1 MMAIEVKNPALWS
14 GFFRALPEKIL
25 SPKDKINLPPELLA
39 QVALNALMLSSM
51 YILMALG
58 FAILLSVMRVLNFA
72 HAVIYMGGG
81 YICYQLAIVYG
92 LNQWLSLMLAAI
104 IMGLFG
110 LFLERFCFRPFFGDV
125 NRTLVMTLALIV
137 IIESMVNILVGTQ
150 IRSLPAFASGI
161 IRTGG
166 VSLSVERLV
175 TFIISAAL
183 LLVIIFFIQKTK
195 IGQQMLA
202 VSQDA
207 TGAVLQGINIYRV
220 SAVATVIA
228 CALAAVAGSLMGA
241 IFSLSPYMGGHML
254 VKAIEIVILAGIGSI
269 GGVLVAGLILGTID
283 ATLPILMSGSASDVV
298 GLGIVILI
306 LLFRPQGLFGHE
318 A

>member
-1 MMAIEVKNPALWS
+1 
-14 GFFRALPEKIL
+14 
-25 SPKDKINLPPELLA
+25 
-39 QVALNALMLSSM
+39 M

-81 YICYQLAIVYG
+81 YICYQLSVVYG
-92 LNQWLSLMLAAI
+92 LNQWVSLGISAI
-104 IMGLFG
+104 LMGLFG
-110 LFLERFCFRPFFGDV
+110 LFLERFCLRPFFEDV
-125 NRTLVMTLALIV
+125 NRTIVMTLALIV
-137 IIESMVNILVGTQ
+137 ILESAVNILVGTHV
-150 IRSLPAFASGI
+150 RSLPDFASGVV
-161 IRTGG
+161 RTGG

-175 TFIISAAL
+175 TFIISAVL
-183 LLVIIFFIQKTK
+183 LLALIFFIQRTK
-195 IGQQMLA
+195 IGQEMLA
-202 VSQDA
+202 VSQDSI
-207 TGAVLQGINIYRV
+207 GAVLQGINIYRI
-220 SAVATVIA
+220 SAIATMIA

-241 IFSLSPYMGGHML
+241 IVSLSPYMGDLML

-269 GGVLVAGLILGTID
+269 GGVLGAGLILGTID
-283 ATLPILMSGSASDVV
+283 ASLPLLISGSATDAI

>member
-1 MMAIEVKNPALWS
+1 LGPS
-14 GFFRALPEKIL
+14 
-25 SPKDKINLPPELLA
+25 LLA
-39 QVALNALMLSSM
+39 QVAVNALMLSSM

-81 YICYQLAIVYG
+81 YICYQLAVVYG
-92 LNQWLSLMLAAI
+92 MNQWVSLAMSAVLV
-104 IMGLFG
+104 GLFG
-110 LFLERFCFRPFFGDV
+110 LFLERFCLRQFFGDV
-125 NRTLVMTLALIV
+125 NRTIVMTLALIV
-137 IIESMVNILVGTQ
+137 ILESAVNILVGTQ
-150 IRSLPAFASGI
+150 VRSLPAFASGVL
-161 IRTGG
+161 RTGG

-183 LLVIIFFIQKTK
+183 LVVLIFFIQKTK

-202 VSQDA
+202 VSQDS

-220 SAVATVIA
+220 SAVAAVIA

-241 IFSLSPYMGGHML
+241 IVSLSPYMGDLML

-283 ATLPILMSGSASDVV
+283 ASLPLLISGSATDAV

>member
-1 MMAIEVKNPALWS
+1 MA
-14 GFFRALPEKIL
+14 
-25 SPKDKINLPPELLA
+25 PELLA
-39 QVALNALMLSSM
+39 QVAVNALMLSSM

-58 FAILLSVMRVLNFA
+58 FALLLSVMRVLNFA
-72 HAVIYMGGG
+72 HSVIYMSGG
-81 YICYQLAIVYG
+81 YICYQLAVVVG
-92 LNQWLSLMLAAI
+92 LNQWVSLVLAAVI
-104 IMGLFG
+104 TGAFG

-125 NRTLVMTLALIV
+125 NRTIVMTLALIV
-137 IIESMVNILVGTQ
+137 ILESVVNILVGTQ
-150 IRSLPAFASGI
+150 VRSLPAFASGVL
-161 IRTGG
+161 RTGG

-175 TFIISAAL
+175 TFIISAVL
-183 LLVIIFFIQKTK
+183 LLVLIFFIQKTK

-202 VSQDA
+202 VSQDS
-207 TGAVLQGINIYRV
+207 TGAVLQGINIHRI

-241 IFSLSPYMGGHML
+241 IVSLSPYMGDHML

-269 GGVLVAGLILGTID
+269 GGVLGAGLIIGTID
-283 ATLPILMSGSASDVV
+283 ATLPILISGSATDVV
-298 GLGIVILI
+298 GLAIVIFI

>member
-1 MMAIEVKNPALWS
+1 M
-14 GFFRALPEKIL
+14 G
-25 SPKDKINLPPELLA
+25 PELLA
-39 QVALNALMLSSM
+39 QVAVNALMLSSM

-81 YICYQLAIVYG
+81 YVCYQLAVVYG
-92 LNQWLSLMLAAI
+92 LNQWVSLLLAAI

-110 LFLERFCFRPFFGDV
+110 LFLEKFCFRPFFGDV
-125 NRTLVMTLALIV
+125 NRTIVMTLALII
-137 IIESMVNILVGTQ
+137 IIESAVNILVGTQ
-150 IRSLPAFASGI
+150 VRSLPAFASGI

-183 LLVIIFFIQKTK
+183 LLVLIFFIQKTK

-202 VSQDA
+202 VSQDS

-241 IFSLSPYMGGHML
+241 IVSLSPYMGGHML

-269 GGVLVAGLILGTID
+269 GGVLGAGLILGTID
-283 ATLPILMSGSASDVV
+283 ASLPLLISGSATDAV

>member
-1 MMAIEVKNPALWS
+1 
-14 GFFRALPEKIL
+14 
-25 SPKDKINLPPELLA
+25 
-39 QVALNALMLSSM
+39 M

-81 YICYQLAIVYG
+81 YICYQLAVVYG
-92 LNQWLSLMLAAI
+92 LNQWVSLVLAAI
-104 IMGLFG
+104 VMGLFG

-125 NRTLVMTLALIV
+125 NRTIVMTLALIV
-137 IIESMVNILVGTQ
+137 ILESAVNILVGTQ
-150 IRSLPAFASGI
+150 VRSLPAFASGI

-183 LLVIIFFIQKTK
+183 LLVLIFFIQKTK

-202 VSQDA
+202 VSQDS
-207 TGAVLQGINIYRV
+207 TGAVLQGINIYCV

-241 IFSLSPYMGGHML
+241 IVSLSPYMGDYML

-269 GGVLVAGLILGTID
+269 GGVLGAGLILGTID
-283 ATLPILMSGSASDVV
+283 ASLPLLISGSATDAV

>member
-1 MMAIEVKNPALWS
+1 MGL
-14 GFFRALPEKIL
+14 
-25 SPKDKINLPPELLA
+25 ELLS
-39 QVALNALMLSSM
+39 QVAVNALMLSSM

-58 FAILLSVMRVLNFA
+58 FALLLSVMRVLNFA

-81 YICYQLAIVYG
+81 YICYQLAVVYG
-92 LNQWLSLMLAAI
+92 LNQWVSLLLAAI
-104 IMGLFG
+104 SMGLFG

-125 NRTLVMTLALIV
+125 DRTIVITLALIV
-137 IIESMVNILVGTQ
+137 IMESAVNISVGTQ
-150 IRSLPAFASGI
+150 VRSLPAFASGVF
-161 IRTGG
+161 RAGG

-175 TFIISAAL
+175 TFIISTAL
-183 LLVIIFFIQKTK
+183 LLVLIFFIQRTK

-202 VSQDA
+202 VSQDS

-220 SAVATVIA
+220 SAVATMIA

-241 IFSLSPYMGGHML
+241 IVSLSPYMGNHML

-269 GGVLVAGLILGTID
+269 GGVLCAGLILGTID
-283 ATLPILMSGSASDVV
+283 ATLPILISGSATEVV

>member
-1 MMAIEVKNPALWS
+1 MSYL
-14 GFFRALPEKIL
+14 G
-25 SPKDKINLPPELLA
+25 PELLA
-39 QVALNALMLSSM
+39 QVVVNALMLSSM

-58 FAILLSVMRVLNFA
+58 FALLLSVMRVLNFA

-81 YICYQLAIVYG
+81 YICYQLAVVYG
-92 LNQWLSLMLAAI
+92 LNQWVSLLLAAVL
-104 IMGLFG
+104 MGLFG
-110 LFLERFCFRPFFGDV
+110 LFLEKFCFRPFFGDV
-125 NRTLVMTLALIV
+125 NRTIVMTLALII
-137 IIESMVNILVGTQ
+137 IIESAINILVGTQ
-150 IRSLPAFASGI
+150 VRSLPAFASGVL
-161 IRTGG
+161 RAGG

-175 TFIISAAL
+175 TFIISTAML
-183 LLVIIFFIQKTK
+183 IGLIFFIQRTKT
-195 IGQQMLA
+195 GQQMLA
-202 VSQDA
+202 VSQEP
-207 TGAVLQGINIYRV
+207 TGAVLQGINIYRI

-241 IFSLSPYMGGHML
+241 IVSLSPYMGDHML

-269 GGVLVAGLILGTID
+269 GGVLGAGLILGSLD
-283 ATLPILMSGSASDVV
+283 AILPILISGSATDAL

>member
-1 MMAIEVKNPALWS
+1 MGPA
-14 GFFRALPEKIL
+14 
-25 SPKDKINLPPELLA
+25 LLA
-39 QVALNALMLSSM
+39 QVAVNALVLSSM

-81 YICYQLAIVYG
+81 YVCYQLAVVYG
-92 LNQWLSLMLAAI
+92 LNQWASLVVAASV
-104 IMGLFG
+104 MGLFG
-110 LFLERFCFRPFFGDV
+110 LFLERFCLRPFFGDV
-125 NRTLVMTLALIV
+125 NRTIVMTLALIV
-137 IIESMVNILVGTQ
+137 ILESAVNILVGTQ
-150 IRSLPAFASGI
+150 VRSLPAFASGVL
-161 IRTGG
+161 RTGG

-175 TFIISAAL
+175 TFIISASL
-183 LLVIIFFIQKTK
+183 LLVLIFFIQKTK
-195 IGQQMLA
+195 MGQQMLA
-202 VSQDA
+202 VSQDS

-220 SAVATVIA
+220 SAIATMIA

-241 IFSLSPYMGGHML
+241 IVSLSPYMGDYML

-269 GGVLVAGLILGTID
+269 GGVLGAGLILGTID
-283 ATLPILMSGSASDVV
+283 ASLPIVISGAATDAL

>member
-1 MMAIEVKNPALWS
+1 MDP
-14 GFFRALPEKIL
+14 G
-25 SPKDKINLPPELLA
+25 LLA
-39 QVALNALMLSSM
+39 QVGVNALMLSSM

-58 FAILLSVMRVLNFA
+58 FALLLSVMGILNFA

-81 YICYQLAIVYG
+81 YICYQLAVEYG
-92 LNQWLSLMLAAI
+92 LNQWLSLLLAALT
-104 IMGLFG
+104 MGAFG
-110 LFLERFCFRPFFGDV
+110 LFLERFCFRPLFGDV
-125 NRTLVMTLALIV
+125 NRTIVMTLAIIV
-137 IIESMVNILVGTQ
+137 IGESAVNAAVGTQ
-150 IRSLPAFASGI
+150 VRSLPAFVSGV
-161 IRTGG
+161 IRSGE

-175 TFIISAAL
+175 TFIIGAVL
-183 LLVIIFFIQKTK
+183 LLGLILFIRKTK

-202 VSQDA
+202 ISQDA
-207 TGAVLQGINIYRV
+207 IGAALQGINIHRV

-241 IFSLSPYMGGHML
+241 IANLNPYIGDLML
-254 VKAIEIVILAGIGSI
+254 VKAIEVVILAGIGSV
-269 GGVLVAGLILGTID
+269 GGVLGAGLILGTID
-283 ATLPILMSGSASDVV
+283 AFLPLALSGSATNAV

>member
-1 MMAIEVKNPALWS
+1 MS
-14 GFFRALPEKIL
+14 YL
-25 SPKDKINLPPELLA
+25 SPQLLA
-39 QVALNALMLSSM
+39 QVAVNALMLSSM

-58 FAILLSVMRVLNFA
+58 FALLLSVMRVLNFA

-81 YICYQLAIVYG
+81 YICYQLAVVYG
-92 LNQWLSLMLAAI
+92 LNQWVSLLLAAVF
-104 IMGLFG
+104 MGLFG

-125 NRTLVMTLALIV
+125 NRTIVMTLALII
-137 IIESMVNILVGTQ
+137 IIESAINILVGTQ
-150 IRSLPAFASGI
+150 VRSLPAFASGVL
-161 IRTGG
+161 RAGG

-175 TFIISAAL
+175 TFIISTAML
-183 LLVIIFFIQKTK
+183 IGLIFFIQRTKT
-195 IGQQMLA
+195 GQQMLA
-202 VSQDA
+202 VSQEP
-207 TGAVLQGINIYRV
+207 TGAVLQGINIHRI

-241 IFSLSPYMGGHML
+241 IVSLSPYMGDHML

-269 GGVLVAGLILGTID
+269 GGVLVAGLILGSLD
-283 ATLPILMSGSASDVV
+283 AILPILISGSATDAL

>member
-137 IIESMVNILVGTQ
+137 IIESVVNILVGTQ

-202 VSQDA
+202 VSQDD

>member
-1 MMAIEVKNPALWS
+1 M
-14 GFFRALPEKIL
+14 G
-25 SPKDKINLPPELLA
+25 PELLA
-39 QVALNALMLSSM
+39 QVAVNALMLSSM

-58 FAILLSVMRVLNFA
+58 FALLLSVMRVLNFA

-81 YICYQLAIVYG
+81 YICYQLAVVYG
-92 LNQWLSLMLAAI
+92 LNQWVSLVLAAV

-110 LFLERFCFRPFFGDV
+110 LFLERFCFRPFFGNV
-125 NRTLVMTLALIV
+125 NRTIVMTLALIV
-137 IIESMVNILVGTQ
+137 ILESAVNILVGTQ
-150 IRSLPAFASGI
+150 VRSLPAFASGVL
-161 IRTGG
+161 RTGG

-183 LLVIIFFIQKTK
+183 LLVLIFFIQKTK

-202 VSQDA
+202 VSQDS

-241 IFSLSPYMGGHML
+241 IVSLSPYMGGHML

-269 GGVLVAGLILGTID
+269 GGVLGAGLILGTID
-283 ATLPILMSGSASDVV
+283 ATLPILISGSATDAV